1 VLSSKLSVP
10 VAAIVAALF
19 LVASAYPSIA
29 SAQRLF
35 DFEKAEALWTV
46 ANDGVMGGVSTSRL
60 VTKGGIAKFSGA
72 VSLENNGGFAS
83 VRSGVPQAAI
93 PNDATAFQVR
103 VKGDGKAFQFNVDT
117 PAGWYWYSMTPAKGK
132 WSMVTIPFADL
143 VPVTRF
149 GEPTQRAQFN
159 SSQPVT
165 RIGVLIS
172 NKRAENFSL
181 SLDWIGV
188 SS

>member
-1 VLSSKLSVP
+1 VRSPKVLIP
-10 VAAIVAALF
+10 VVAVMAALF
-19 LVASAYPSIA
+19 LVASAYPATA

-35 DFEKAEALWTV
+35 DFEQTEALWTV
-46 ANDGVMGGVSTSRL
+46 VNDGVMGGVSTSRL
-60 VTKGGIAKFSGA
+60 VTKSGIAKFSGA

-93 PNDATAFQVR
+93 PNDATAFQAR
-103 VKGDGKAFQFNVDT
+103 VKGDGKAFQFTVDT

-132 WSMVTIPFADL
+132 WSTVTIPFADL

-149 GEPTQRAQFN
+149 SEPTQRAQFN
-159 SSQPVT
+159 ISQPVT